1 MLPLALHICPK
12 IYTRR
17 FPHSPQ
23 ITCPARK
30 ACEERKMLKPV
41 VIRRRWLGFLWIAI
55 ISCQL
60 KVYSSLESF
69 WLIRRPQFVSPLI
82 GDTTKS
88 EIKGQKFNSL
98 EQQRK
103 DRLLHIQRVLSAPSS
118 HANLILS
125 PYSRPNTKVSIRLLY
140 NLYLPLLLAR
150 RSRYGEGAPI
160 KFSPKFCTSGWNFKH
175 RTATAAPIEVVWP
188 VVVGEWVDTRRR
200 RRHRRIGTRIL
211 ALLYKCPWAGE
222 CIGSRWQWLSIVVK
236 CVYR

>member
-1 MLPLALHICPK
+1 MLPLAWHSIFVLKYILVGFHTRHKSPAMPASEKSLRREENAKARRHQAKVTGIFMNCNYFVPIKSLLLARVLLIDSAPPICL
-12 IYTRR
+12 
-17 FPHSPQ
+17 S
-23 ITCPARK
+23 
-30 ACEERKMLKPV
+30 
-41 VIRRRWLGFLWIAI
+41 
-55 ISCQL
+55 
-60 KVYSSLESF
+60 
-69 WLIRRPQFVSPLI
+69 SPLI

-175 RTATAAPIEVVWP
+175 RTAAPIEVVWP
-188 VVVGEWVDTRRR
+188 VVVGE
-200 RRHRRIGTRIL
+200 
-211 ALLYKCPWAGE
+211 
-222 CIGSRWQWLSIVVK
+222 
-236 CVYR
+236 